1 MGFTARRPAAKS
13 RITVVIPAYNEEKS
27 IARVVRGLLQHGYT
41 NLIVVDDCSR
51 DATAR
56 RARQAGAV
64 VLHHAINLG
73 QGAALKTGIDYAL
86 QQGAEII
93 VTFDA
98 DGQHVPED
106 IPALIEPITH
116 GDVEMTLGS
125 RFLHG
130 RSNVPLMKRFLL
142 KAGILFTWLCSGIR
156 LSDTHNGL
164 RAISRSAAKRM
175 TLRQNRMAH
184 ASEIIDEI
192 HRKRIPFKEVP
203 VTIRYTK
210 YSMEKGQSMFNA
222 LDIAFRMLVRK
233 LMR

>member
-1 MGFTARRPAAKS
+1 MGFTARRLAAKPH
-13 RITVVIPAYNEEKS
+13 IAVVIPAYNEEKS
-27 IARVVRGLLQHGYT
+27 IAAVIRGLLQHGYT

-51 DATAR
+51 DATAQ

-64 VLHHAINLG
+64 VLQHAINLG
-73 QGAALKTGIDYAL
+73 QGAALKTGIDFAL
-86 QQGAEII
+86 QNGVDII

-98 DGQHVPED
+98 DGQHLPED
-106 IPALIEPITH
+106 IPTLIEPIAH
-116 GDVEMTLGS
+116 GEVEMTLGS

-130 RSNVPLMKRFLL
+130 KSNVPLMKRFLL

-164 RAISRSAAKRM
+164 RAISRTAAKRM

-192 HRKRIPFKEVP
+192 HRRRIPFKEVP

-210 YSMEKGQSMFNA
+210 YSMEKGQSMINA